1 MLHQEVVD
9 SSRQPFA
16 GSYSIIH
23 ATYTAMVQ
31 VQDFL
36 SALVNGGAFVAQFFK
51 S

>member
-36 SALVNGGAFVAQFFK
+36 SA
-51 S
+51 